1 MLGKLF
7 SLGTGSAAN
16 ASGPTQTNNNSNNN
30 HSINLNNNAAYKDS
44 PQTLESMQEDIHTR
58 NLLFPDTEAL
68 YQHRNDQV
76 FPLSMVSALPLASI
90 ASAFDYDG
98 DIDLDTRHVRLLI
111 MQDAVASFPAQLLF
125 DSHPAPPKPPSTTPG
140 ERPAT
145 GIGTVQDS
153 YRGPTSPRK
162 SSLNQTSRPLVIQP
176 DSPQPRQGA
185 FDRRASM
192 QGRAQSQAETDL
204 QRARREYNDEIHAFA
219 GSVFGNSELMAYK
232 GTSTKV
238 HIVPTET
245 RPEYA
250 GSYLGDGRGSIGR
263 SSMRS
268 SRLAQS
274 YTSDN
279 VSPMQPPQSFT
290 SSAPNARSPPERRK
304 ILITRLF
311 PVLLPNDDD
320 TQSDTPLSRF
330 SDYNTG
336 FPFPQSADEAN
347 APKKKKPQPKQK
359 RTPMYAVVLVIQLSP
374 TSGPMA
380 PPSTIRS
387 ALRGASSYTDQD
399 SFPSSVGSAR
409 RSGWTMSG
417 SGFPTDSMESS
428 CSTDVDDRM
437 DTVTQHWD
445 IIMRT
450 LTHLQGVVATTLGT
464 LLRQADISSPDPY
477 PNSVS
482 SYVGRAPSMSGRR
495 NEEPHFIKPPKT
507 NAKVIALQPH
517 CLQNDDSIVQEAKS
531 ARVRIVTG
539 LRAQRVITAQGR
551 WGIWRDEARWM
562 ARKAG
567 EKEHGFF
574 FFNLLTGFLATHTDW
589 LNAMS
594 PAWYR
599 RKHYQQQKA
608 KGEDDLSLPARTV
621 IIASDKMLARRLI
634 FLLSAFLPSHQHL
647 SSARTHRPST
657 STSFGAFSQSPPS
670 LIIPI
675 LREESLR
682 RKINRRT
689 GPRRVSHSRTVS
701 QSTRASG
708 VPPQLAHLSMESR
721 HERRVS
727 DAASIRSNLP
737 IPGNDQVSRKSS
749 AATTTTI
756 TPETTIPHFTTAQR
770 FENRRSLRP
779 GSSGSVAADDLKRTL
794 KRGESSGHVS
804 SASTDSRLSSSRWGS
819 VISTLWNGKRRDST
833 GLTTPSYPYG
843 SNPTSPTKST
853 QGGRRDKLADMV
865 REVRTEGYRRTDDRG
880 YNAGGNGNGPT
891 TPRGFD
897 DQAIDDPIERV
908 AFPERV
914 PDPSGDFRSPV
925 KTSINAEDGIIDVD
939 ISFPDYIT
947 SFETAVSSPSS
958 SGYLSTPGVG
968 NGLEGFEQ
976 FSRITID
983 GDSPMNVVGFLQQ
996 YHQDFILQAV
1006 PPQDS
1011 LMEDIRKSMRAE
1023 PTPFVTQPFYST
1035 EQPADR
1041 WVDVSSALIADTT
1054 THTIKR
1060 IRYRRLIRPKP
1071 FIDRSAPLGSAGSS
1085 AYGAAPMTPS
1095 ILPYETQLD
1104 DEFVEEPIASLDE
1117 VLIEAVERVIAQSNE
1132 VSKQSS
1138 SSSSRSTSKRRDRS
1152 NSEASVSVDSHH
1164 TPRIPMA
1171 PQEVPRDQCKTVVL
1185 SALDEIIRDVI
1196 EERDHDAPDATVQQS
1211 DRDRESTLREAVRIW
1226 LDAVD
1231 SSEQL

>member
-7 SLGTGSAAN
+7 NLGTGSAT
-16 ASGPTQTNNNSNNN
+16 SVPGPSQPHSSNIN
-30 HSINLNNNAAYKDS
+30 HDAAYRDV
-44 PQTLESMQEDIHTR
+44 PQSLESMQEDIHTR
-58 NLLFPDTEAL
+58 NLLFPDAEAL

-76 FPLSMVSALPLASI
+76 FPLSMASALPLASI

-111 MQDAVASFPAQLLF
+111 MQDAVASLPAQLLF
-125 DSHPAPPKPPSTTPG
+125 DSHPAPPKPPSAAGPG
-140 ERPAT
+140 ERSAT
-145 GIGTVQDS
+145 GFGSVQDS
-153 YRGPTSPRK
+153 HRAPTSPRK

-204 QRARREYNDEIHAFA
+204 QRARREYNDGIHAFA

-245 RPEYA
+245 RPEYG

-274 YTSDN
+274 YTSDS
-279 VSPMQPPQSFT
+279 VSPMQPPPSFT
-290 SSAPNARSPPERRK
+290 SSAPNTRNPPERRK

-311 PVLLPNDDD
+311 PVLLPSDDD

-330 SDYNTG
+330 SDHNTG
-336 FPFPQSADEAN
+336 FPFPQSADDAN
-347 APKKKKPQPKQK
+347 APKKKKLQPKQK
-359 RTPMYAVVLVIQLSP
+359 RTPMYAVVLVVQLPP

-387 ALRGASSYTDQD
+387 NFRGASSYTDQE
-399 SFPSSVGSAR
+399 SFPSSVNSAR

-417 SGFPTDSMESS
+417 SGFPIDSMESS

-450 LTHLQGVVATTLGT
+450 LTHLQGVVATTLGV
-464 LLRQADISSPDPY
+464 LLKQADIASPDPY
-477 PNSVS
+477 PPSAS
-482 SYVGRAPSMSGRR
+482 SYAGRGPCIGGRR
-495 NEEPHFIKPPKT
+495 HEEPHFVKPPKT

-517 CLQNDDSIVQEAKS
+517 CLQNDDNIVQEANS
-531 ARVRIVTG
+531 ARIRVVTG

-608 KGEDDLSLPARTV
+608 KGEDDLSLPARTI

-647 SSARTHRPST
+647 SSVKTHRPST

-682 RKINRRT
+682 RKINRRP
-689 GPRRVSHSRTVS
+689 GHRRVSHSRTVS
-701 QSTRASG
+701 QSNRISA
-708 VPPQLAHLSMESR
+708 VPPQLAHLSMESH

-804 SASTDSRLSSSRWGS
+804 SASTDSRVSSSRWGS

-833 GLTTPSYPYG
+833 GLTTPSHPYG
-843 SNPTSPTKST
+843 SNPASPTKAT
-853 QGGRRDKLADMV
+853 PGGRRDKLAEMV
-865 REVRTEGYRRTDDRG
+865 REVRTEGYHRTDDRNHG
-880 YNAGGNGNGPT
+880 TVGNGNGPT

-897 DQAIDDPIERV
+897 DQVIDDPIERV

-925 KTSINAEDGIIDVD
+925 KTSINAEDGVIDVD
-939 ISFPDYIT
+939 IPFPDYIT

-958 SGYLSTPGVG
+958 SGYLSTPGIG
-968 NGLEGFEQ
+968 SGLEGFEQ
-976 FSRITID
+976 FSRVTVD
-983 GDSPMNVVGFLQQ
+983 GDSPVNVAGFLQQ

-1006 PPQDS
+1006 SPQDT
-1011 LMEDIRKSMRAE
+1011 LMEDIKRSMRAE

-1060 IRYRRLIRPKP
+1060 IRYRRLIRPRP
-1071 FIDRSAPLGSAGSS
+1071 FTDRSAPLGSAGSS
-1085 AYGAAPMTPS
+1085 AYSAAPMTPS

-1132 VSKQSS
+1132 VSKQGSS
-1138 SSSSRSTSKRRDRS
+1138 NSSRSTSKRRDRS
-1152 NSEASVSVDSHH
+1152 NSEASVSADSHH
-1164 TPRIPMA
+1164 TTRIPVA
-1171 PQEVPRDQCKTVVL
+1171 SQEVPRDQCKTVVL

-1196 EERDHDAPDATVQQS
+1196 EERDHDTPDATLQAL
-1211 DRDRESTLREAVRIW
+1211 DRDRESTLREAIRVW

-1231 SSEQL
+1231 SSEQI

>member
-7 SLGTGSAAN
+7 NLGTGSATSAPDP
-16 ASGPTQTNNNSNNN
+16 SQTNNN
-30 HSINLNNNAAYKDS
+30 AYKDS
-44 PQTLESMQEDIHTR
+44 PQSLESMQEDIHTR
-58 NLLFPDTEAL
+58 NLLFPDAEAL

-98 DIDLDTRHVRLLI
+98 DIDLETRHVRVLI

-125 DSHPAPPKPPSTTPG
+125 DSHPAPPKSPSMTD
-140 ERPAT
+140 RPAT
-145 GIGTVQDS
+145 GMGTVQDS

-192 QGRAQSQAETDL
+192 QGRTQSQAETEL

-238 HIVPTET
+238 HIVPTDS
-245 RPEYA
+245 RPEYG

-263 SSMRS
+263 SSIRS

-290 SSAPNARSPPERRK
+290 SSAPNTRSHPERRK

-311 PVLLPNDDD
+311 PVLLPSDDAD

-330 SDYNTG
+330 SDHNTG
-336 FPFPQSADEAN
+336 FPFPQSADDHSI
-347 APKKKKPQPKQK
+347 PKKKKPQPKQK
-359 RTPMYAVVLVIQLSP
+359 RTPMYAVVLVVQLPP
-374 TSGPMA
+374 TA
-380 PPSTIRS
+380 TQIVPPSTVRS
-387 ALRGASSYTDQD
+387 TFRGASSYTEQE
-399 SFPSSVGSAR
+399 SFPSSVSSAR
-409 RSGWTMSG
+409 RSGWTLSG
-417 SGFPTDSMESS
+417 SGFPIDSLDSS

-450 LTHLQGVVATTLGT
+450 LTHLQGVIATSLGT
-464 LLRQADISSPDPY
+464 LLKQADITSPDPY
-477 PNSVS
+477 PPSVS
-482 SYVGRAPSMSGRR
+482 SYLGRAPSMSGRR
-495 NEEPHFIKPPKT
+495 NEEPHFVKPPKT

-517 CLQNDDSIVQEAKS
+517 CLQNDDNIVQEANS
-531 ARVRIVTG
+531 ARIRVVTG

-621 IIASDKMLARRLI
+621 IIASDKMLARRMI
-634 FLLSAFLPSHQHL
+634 FLLSAFLPSHQHI
-647 SSARTHRPST
+647 SSVRPHRSST
-657 STSFGAFSQSPPS
+657 SASFGAFSQSPPS

-708 VPPQLAHLSMESR
+708 VPPQLAHLSMESH

-770 FENRRSLRP
+770 FETRRSLRP

-794 KRGESSGHVS
+794 KRGESSGHIS
-804 SASTDSRLSSSRWGS
+804 SASTDSRISSSRWGS

-833 GLTTPSYPYG
+833 GLTTPSHPYG
-843 SNPTSPTKST
+843 SNPTSPTKSAP
-853 QGGRRDKLADMV
+853 GVRRDKLAEMV
-865 REVRTEGYRRTDDRG
+865 KEVRADGYHRMDDRSR
-880 YNAGGNGNGPT
+880 NTEADANGPA

-897 DQAIDDPIERV
+897 DQIVDDTTERIP
-908 AFPERV
+908 FPERI
-914 PDPSGDFRSPV
+914 PDPSGDFQSPV
-925 KTSINAEDGIIDVD
+925 KTSINAEDGVIDVD
-939 ISFPDYIT
+939 IPFPDYIT

-958 SGYLSTPGVG
+958 SGYLSTPGIG

-976 FSRITID
+976 FSRIQID
-983 GDSPMNVVGFLQQ
+983 GDSPMNVAGFLQQ

-1006 PPQDS
+1006 PPQDT

-1023 PTPFVTQPFYST
+1023 PTPFITQPFYST

-1041 WVDVSSALIADTT
+1041 WVDVSTALIADTT
-1054 THTIKR
+1054 THTIRR
-1060 IRYRRLIRPKP
+1060 IHYRRLIRPKP
-1071 FIDRSAPLGSAGSS
+1071 FLDRSAPLGSAGSS
-1085 AYGAAPMTPS
+1085 AYGNAPMTPS
-1095 ILPYETQLD
+1095 ILPYETQLE
-1104 DEFVEEPIASLDE
+1104 DEFIEEPIASLDE

-1132 VSKQSS
+1132 VSKQNSS
-1138 SSSSRSTSKRRDRS
+1138 NSSRSTSKRRDRS

-1164 TPRIPMA
+1164 TTRIPVA
-1171 PQEVPRDQCKTVVL
+1171 SQEVPRDQCKTVVL

-1196 EERDHDAPDATVQQS
+1196 EERDHDTPDANVQG
-1211 DRDRESTLREAVRIW
+1211 DRDRESTLREAVRVW
-1226 LDAVD
+1226 LDTVD
-1231 SSEQL
+1231 SSEQV

>member
-7 SLGTGSAAN
+7 NLGTGSAT
-16 ASGPTQTNNNSNNN
+16 SVPGPSQPHSSN
-30 HSINLNNNAAYKDS
+30 INNNAASRDA
-44 PQTLESMQEDIHTR
+44 PQSLESMQEDIHTR
-58 NLLFPDTEAL
+58 NLLFPDAEAL

-76 FPLSMVSALPLASI
+76 FPLSMASALPLASI

-111 MQDAVASFPAQLLF
+111 MQDAVASLPAQLLF
-125 DSHPAPPKPPSTTPG
+125 DSHPAPPKPPSAAASG
-140 ERPAT
+140 ERSAT
-145 GIGTVQDS
+145 GFGTLQDPH
-153 YRGPTSPRK
+153 RVPTSPRK

-238 HIVPTET
+238 HIVPTEN
-245 RPEYA
+245 RPEYG

-274 YTSDN
+274 YTSDS
-279 VSPMQPPQSFT
+279 VSPMQPPPSFT
-290 SSAPNARSPPERRK
+290 SSAPNTRSPPERRK

-311 PVLLPNDDD
+311 PVLLPSDDD
-320 TQSDTPLSRF
+320 IQSDTPLSRF
-330 SDYNTG
+330 SDHNTG
-336 FPFPQSADEAN
+336 FPFPQSADDAN
-347 APKKKKPQPKQK
+347 APKKKKLQPKQK
-359 RTPMYAVVLVIQLSP
+359 RTPMYAVVLVVQLPP

-380 PPSTIRS
+380 PPSTVRS
-387 ALRGASSYTDQD
+387 NFRGASSYTDQE
-399 SFPSSVGSAR
+399 SFPSSVNSAR

-417 SGFPTDSMESS
+417 FGFPIDSMESS

-450 LTHLQGVVATTLGT
+450 LTHLQGVVATTLGV
-464 LLRQADISSPDPY
+464 LLKQADITSPDPY
-477 PNSVS
+477 PPSAS
-482 SYVGRAPSMSGRR
+482 AYAGRGPSIGGGRR
-495 NEEPHFIKPPKT
+495 HEEPHFVKPPKT

-517 CLQNDDSIVQEAKS
+517 CLQNDDNIIQEANS
-531 ARVRIVTG
+531 ARIRVVTG
-539 LRAQRVITAQGR
+539 LRAQRVMTAQGR

-608 KGEDDLSLPARTV
+608 KGEDDLSLPARTI

-647 SSARTHRPST
+647 SSVRTHRPS

-682 RKINRRT
+682 RKINRRP
-689 GPRRVSHSRTVS
+689 GHRRVSHSRTVS
-701 QSTRASG
+701 QGNRISA
-708 VPPQLAHLSMESR
+708 VPPQLAHLSMESH

-737 IPGNDQVSRKSS
+737 IPGNDQASRKSS

-804 SASTDSRLSSSRWGS
+804 SASTDSRVSSSRWGS

-833 GLTTPSYPYG
+833 GLTTPSHPYG
-843 SNPTSPTKST
+843 SNPTSPTKAT
-853 QGGRRDKLADMV
+853 PGGHRDKLAEMV
-865 REVRTEGYRRTDDRG
+865 REVRTTEGHHRTDDRSHG
-880 YNAGGNGNGPT
+880 LGDNGNGPT

-897 DQAIDDPIERV
+897 DQVIDDPTERV

-925 KTSINAEDGIIDVD
+925 KTSINAEDGVIDVD
-939 ISFPDYIT
+939 IPFPDYIT

-958 SGYLSTPGVG
+958 SGYLSTPGIG
-968 NGLEGFEQ
+968 SGLEGFEQ
-976 FSRITID
+976 FSRVTID
-983 GDSPMNVVGFLQQ
+983 GDSPMNVAGFLQQ

-1006 PPQDS
+1006 SPHDT
-1011 LMEDIRKSMRAE
+1011 LMEDIKNSMRAE

-1041 WVDVSSALIADTT
+1041 WVDVSCALIADTT

-1060 IRYRRLIRPKP
+1060 VRYRRLIRPRP
-1071 FIDRSAPLGSAGSS
+1071 FPDRSAPLGSAGSS
-1085 AYGAAPMTPS
+1085 AYSAAPMTPS

-1138 SSSSRSTSKRRDRS
+1138 SNSSRSTSKRRDRS

-1164 TPRIPMA
+1164 TTRIPVA
-1171 PQEVPRDQCKTVVL
+1171 SQEVPRDQCKTVVL

-1196 EERDHDAPDATVQQS
+1196 EERDHDTPDATLQAL
-1211 DRDRESTLREAVRIW
+1211 DRDRESTLREAVRVW

-1231 SSEQL
+1231 SSEQI

>member
-7 SLGTGSAAN
+7 NLGTGSAAN
-16 ASGPTQTNNNSNNN
+16 APDPSQTNNN
-30 HSINLNNNAAYKDS
+30 AYKES
-44 PQTLESMQEDIHTR
+44 PQSLESMQEDIHTR

-76 FPLSMVSALPLASI
+76 FPLSMATALPLASV
-90 ASAFDYDG
+90 ANAFDYDG

-125 DSHPAPPKPPSTTPG
+125 DSHPAPPKPPSSG

-153 YRGPTSPRK
+153 PRAPTSPRK

-176 DSPQPRQGA
+176 DSPQLRQGA

-192 QGRAQSQAETDL
+192 QGRTQSQAETDL

-238 HIVPTET
+238 HIVPTDN
-245 RPEYA
+245 RPEYG

-274 YTSDN
+274 YTSEN
-279 VSPMQPPQSFT
+279 VSPVQPPQSFT
-290 SSAPNARSPPERRK
+290 SSAPNPRTHSERRK

-311 PVLLPNDDD
+311 PVLLPTDDVD

-330 SDYNTG
+330 SDQNTG

-347 APKKKKPQPKQK
+347 PPKKKKPQPKQK
-359 RTPMYAVVLVIQLSP
+359 RTPMYAVVLVIQL
-374 TSGPMA
+374 
-380 PPSTIRS
+380 PPSSNQPAPVSTVRS
-387 ALRGASSYTDQD
+387 NFRGASSYTEHE
-399 SFPSSVGSAR
+399 SFPSSMSSAR
-409 RSGWTMSG
+409 RSGWTLSG
-417 SGFPTDSMESS
+417 SNFPLESLDSS

-437 DTVTQHWD
+437 DAITQHWD

-464 LLRQADISSPDPY
+464 LLKQADIASPDPY
-477 PNSVS
+477 PPSFS
-482 SYVGRAPSMSGRR
+482 SYMGRAPSMSGRR

-507 NAKVIALQPH
+507 NAKVIALQPN
-517 CLQNDDSIVQEAKS
+517 CLQHEETIVQEANL
-531 ARVRIVTG
+531 ARVRVVTG

-599 RKHYQQQKA
+599 RKHHQQQKA
-608 KGEDDLSLPARTV
+608 RGEEDLSLPARTV
-621 IIASDKMLARRLI
+621 IIAHDKMLARRLI
-634 FLLSAFLPSHQHL
+634 FLLSAFLPSHQHI
-647 SSARTHRPST
+647 SSVRPHRPST

-670 LIIPI
+670 FIIPI

-689 GPRRVSHSRTVS
+689 GPRRASHSRTVS

-708 VPPQLAHLSMESR
+708 VPPQLAHLSMESH

-770 FENRRSLRP
+770 FESRRSLRP
-779 GSSGSVAADDLKRTL
+779 GSSSSVAADDLKRTL

-804 SASTDSRLSSSRWGS
+804 SASTDSRMSTSRWGS

-833 GLTTPSYPYG
+833 GLTTPSHPYG
-843 SNPTSPTKST
+843 SHPTSPTKSVP
-853 QGGRRDKLADMV
+853 GRRDKLAEMV
-865 REVRTEGYRRTDDRG
+865 REVRTEGYRRTEDRSQ
-880 YNAGGNGNGPT
+880 NTEGNGNGPN

-897 DQAIDDPIERV
+897 EQAIEDVPERIT
-908 AFPERV
+908 FPERI
-914 PDPSGDFRSPV
+914 PDPSGDFQSPV
-925 KTSINAEDGIIDVD
+925 KTSINAEDGVIDVD
-939 ISFPDYIT
+939 IPFPDYIT

-958 SGYLSTPGVG
+958 SGYLSTPGIG
-968 NGLEGFEQ
+968 SGLEGFEQ

-983 GDSPMNVVGFLQQ
+983 GDSPMNVAGFLQR
-996 YHQDFILQAV
+996 YHEDFILQAV

-1011 LMEDIRKSMRAE
+1011 LLEDIKKSMRSE
-1023 PTPFVTQPFYST
+1023 PTPFITQPFYSM

-1054 THTIKR
+1054 THTIMR

-1071 FIDRSAPLGSAGSS
+1071 LADRSIPIGSAGSS
-1085 AYGAAPMTPS
+1085 VYGAAPMTPS

-1104 DEFVEEPIASLDE
+1104 DEFIEEPIASLDE
-1117 VLIEAVERVIAQSNE
+1117 VLIEAVERVIAQSSE

-1138 SSSSRSTSKRRDRS
+1138 STSSRSTSKRRDRS
-1152 NSEASVSVDSHH
+1152 NSEASTSVDSHH
-1164 TPRIPMA
+1164 TTRIPV
-1171 PQEVPRDQCKTVVL
+1171 PSQEVPRDQCKTVVL

-1196 EERDHDAPDATVQQS
+1196 EERDHENADANS
-1211 DRDRESTLREAVRIW
+1211 HGDRDRESALREAVRVW

-1231 SSEQL
+1231 SSE

>member
-7 SLGTGSAAN
+7 NLGTGSPAN
-16 ASGPTQTNNNSNNN
+16 APDPSQTNNNT
-30 HSINLNNNAAYKDS
+30 YKES
-44 PQTLESMQEDIHTR
+44 PQSLESMQEDIHTR

-76 FPLSMVSALPLASI
+76 FPLSMASALPLASI

-125 DSHPAPPKPPSTTPG
+125 DSHPGPPKPPATR
-140 ERPAT
+140 ERPVS
-145 GIGTVQDS
+145 GIGTVHDS
-153 YRGPTSPRK
+153 QRNPTSPRK

-192 QGRAQSQAETDL
+192 QGRTQSQAETDL
-204 QRARREYNDEIHAFA
+204 QRARREYTDEIHAFA

-238 HIVPTET
+238 HIVPTDS
-245 RPEYA
+245 RPEYG

-274 YTSDN
+274 YTSDS
-279 VSPMQPPQSFT
+279 VSPMQPTQSFT
-290 SSAPNARSPPERRK
+290 SSAPNSRPLPERRK

-311 PVLLPNDDD
+311 PVLLPNDDAD
-320 TQSDTPLSRF
+320 AQSDTPLSRF
-330 SDYNTG
+330 SDQNTG
-336 FPFPQSADEAN
+336 FPFPQSADDN
-347 APKKKKPQPKQK
+347 NPPKKKKPQPKQK
-359 RTPMYAVVLVIQLSP
+359 RTPMYAVVLVIQLPP
-374 TSGPMA
+374 TSAQPI
-380 PPSTIRS
+380 PPSTVRS
-387 ALRGASSYTDQD
+387 TFRASSYTDQES
-399 SFPSSVGSAR
+399 SFPSSMSSAL

-417 SGFPTDSMESS
+417 SGFPLDSLDSS

-437 DTVTQHWD
+437 DTITQHWD

-464 LLRQADISSPDPY
+464 LLKQADIASPDPY
-477 PNSVS
+477 PPSFS
-482 SYVGRAPSMSGRR
+482 SYVGRAPSMGGRR
-495 NEEPHFIKPPKT
+495 DEPHFIKPPKT
-507 NAKVIALQPH
+507 NAKVIALQPN
-517 CLQNDDSIVQEAKS
+517 CLQHEDAIVQEAS
-531 ARVRIVTG
+531 MARVRVVTG

-599 RKHYQQQKA
+599 RKHHQQQKA
-608 KGEDDLSLPARTV
+608 KGEEDLSLPARTV
-621 IIASDKMLARRLI
+621 IIAQDKMLARRLI
-634 FLLSAFLPSHQHL
+634 FLLSAFLPSHQHI
-647 SSARTHRPST
+647 SSSRTHRPST

-689 GPRRVSHSRTVS
+689 GPRRTSHSRTVS

-727 DAASIRSNLP
+727 DATSIRSNLP

-779 GSSGSVAADDLKRTL
+779 GSSSSVAADDLKRTL

-804 SASTDSRLSSSRWGS
+804 SASTDSRMSGSKWGS

-833 GLTTPSYPYG
+833 GLTTPSHPYSSG
-843 SNPTSPTKST
+843 PTSPTKSIH
-853 QGGRRDKLADMV
+853 GRRDKLAEMV
-865 REVRTEGYRRTDDRG
+865 REVRTEGYRRTEERAQ
-880 YNAGGNGNGPT
+880 NTEGNGNGPN

-897 DQAIDDPIERV
+897 DQAIDDAPEKIT
-908 AFPERV
+908 FPERI
-914 PDPSGDFRSPV
+914 PDPNGDFQSPV
-925 KTSINAEDGIIDVD
+925 KTSINAEDGVIDVD
-939 ISFPDYIT
+939 IPFPDYIT

-958 SGYLSTPGVG
+958 SGYLSTPGIG
-968 NGLEGFEQ
+968 SGLEGFEQ

-983 GDSPMNVVGFLQQ
+983 GDSPMNVAGFLQR
-996 YHQDFILQAV
+996 YHEDMILQAV
-1006 PPQDS
+1006 PPQDN
-1011 LMEDIRKSMRAE
+1011 LMDDIRKSMRAE
-1023 PTPFVTQPFYST
+1023 PTPFIIQPFYSM

-1054 THTIKR
+1054 RHTIMR

-1071 FIDRSAPLGSAGSS
+1071 FLDRAAPLGSAGSS
-1085 AYGAAPMTPS
+1085 SYSAAPMTPS
-1095 ILPYETQLD
+1095 VLPYETQLD
-1104 DEFVEEPIASLDE
+1104 DEFIEEPIASLDE
-1117 VLIEAVERVIAQSNE
+1117 VLIEAVERVIAQSSE

-1138 SSSSRSTSKRRDRS
+1138 SNSSRSTSKRRDRS
-1152 NSEASVSVDSHH
+1152 NSEASASVDSHH
-1164 TPRIPMA
+1164 TTRIPVPA
-1171 PQEVPRDQCKTVVL
+1171 QEVPRDQCKTVVL

-1196 EERDHDAPDATVQQS
+1196 EERDHENGDTNSHA
-1211 DRDRESTLREAVRIW
+1211 DRDRESALREAVRVW

-1231 SSEQL
+1231 SSE

>member
-7 SLGTGSAAN
+7 NLGTGSAT
-16 ASGPTQTNNNSNNN
+16 SVPGPSQPHSSN
-30 HSINLNNNAAYKDS
+30 INNNAALRDA
-44 PQTLESMQEDIHTR
+44 PQSLESMQEDIHTR
-58 NLLFPDTEAL
+58 NLLFPDAEAL
-68 YQHRNDQV
+68 YQHRNGQV
-76 FPLSMVSALPLASI
+76 FPLSMASALPLASI

-111 MQDAVASFPAQLLF
+111 MQDAVASLPAQLLF
-125 DSHPAPPKPPSTTPG
+125 DSHPAPPKPPSTATPG
-140 ERPAT
+140 ERTAT
-145 GIGTVQDS
+145 GFGTVQDS
-153 YRGPTSPRK
+153 HRVPTSPRK

-238 HIVPTET
+238 HIVPTEN
-245 RPEYA
+245 RPEYG

-274 YTSDN
+274 YTSDS
-279 VSPMQPPQSFT
+279 VSPMQPPPSFT
-290 SSAPNARSPPERRK
+290 SSAPNTRSPPERRK

-311 PVLLPNDDD
+311 PVLLPSDDD

-330 SDYNTG
+330 SDHNTG
-336 FPFPQSADEAN
+336 FPFPQSADDAN
-347 APKKKKPQPKQK
+347 APKKKKLQPKQK
-359 RTPMYAVVLVIQLSP
+359 RTPMYAVVLVVQLPP

-387 ALRGASSYTDQD
+387 NFRGASSYTDQE
-399 SFPSSVGSAR
+399 SFPSSVNSAR

-417 SGFPTDSMESS
+417 SGFPIDSMESS

-450 LTHLQGVVATTLGT
+450 LTHLQGVVATTLGV
-464 LLRQADISSPDPY
+464 LLKQADITSPDPY
-477 PNSVS
+477 PPSAS
-482 SYVGRAPSMSGRR
+482 SYAGRGPSIGGRR
-495 NEEPHFIKPPKT
+495 HEEPHFVKPPKT

-517 CLQNDDSIVQEAKS
+517 CLQNDDNIVQEANS
-531 ARVRIVTG
+531 ARIRVVTG

-608 KGEDDLSLPARTV
+608 KGEDDLSLPARTI

-647 SSARTHRPST
+647 SSVKTHRPST

-682 RKINRRT
+682 L
-689 GPRRVSHSRTVS
+689 S
-701 QSTRASG
+701 QSNRISA
-708 VPPQLAHLSMESR
+708 VPPQLAHLSMESH

-794 KRGESSGHVS
+794 KRGESSGHMS
-804 SASTDSRLSSSRWGS
+804 SASTDSRVSSSRWGS

-833 GLTTPSYPYG
+833 GLTTPSHPYG
-843 SNPTSPTKST
+843 SNPTSPTKAT
-853 QGGRRDKLADMV
+853 PGGVGTSWRRWSEK
-865 REVRTEGYRRTDDRG
+865 TEGYHRTDDRNHG
-880 YNAGGNGNGPT
+880 TVGNGNGPT

-897 DQAIDDPIERV
+897 DQVIDDPIERV

-925 KTSINAEDGIIDVD
+925 KTSINAEDGVIDVD
-939 ISFPDYIT
+939 IPFPDYIT

-958 SGYLSTPGVG
+958 SGYLSTPGIG
-968 NGLEGFEQ
+968 SGLEGFEQ
-976 FSRITID
+976 FSRVTID
-983 GDSPMNVVGFLQQ
+983 GDSPMNVAGFLQQ

-1006 PPQDS
+1006 SPQDT
-1011 LMEDIRKSMRAE
+1011 LMEDIKKSMRAE
-1023 PTPFVTQPFYST
+1023 PTPFITQPFYST

-1060 IRYRRLIRPKP
+1060 IRYRRLIRPRP
-1071 FIDRSAPLGSAGSS
+1071 FTDRSAPLGSAGSS
-1085 AYGAAPMTPS
+1085 AYSAAPMTPS

-1138 SSSSRSTSKRRDRS
+1138 SNSSRSTSKRRDRS

-1164 TPRIPMA
+1164 TTRIPVA
-1171 PQEVPRDQCKTVVL
+1171 LQEVPRDQCKTVVL

-1196 EERDHDAPDATVQQS
+1196 EERDHDTPDATLQAL
-1211 DRDRESTLREAVRIW
+1211 DRDRESTLREAVRVW

-1231 SSEQL
+1231 SSEQI

>member
-7 SLGTGSAAN
+7 NLGTGSATS
-16 ASGPTQTNNNSNNN
+16 ASGSSQTNNNTNN
-30 HSINLNNNAAYKDS
+30 SNLNNNAAYKDS
-44 PQTLESMQEDIHTR
+44 PQSLESMQEDIHTR
-58 NLLFPDTEAL
+58 NLLFPDAEAL

-125 DSHPAPPKPPSTTPG
+125 DSHPAPPKPPSTAPG

-145 GIGTVQDS
+145 GIGTVQDP

-192 QGRAQSQAETDL
+192 QGRTQSQAETDL

-238 HIVPTET
+238 HIVPTEN
-245 RPEYA
+245 RPEYG

-290 SSAPNARSPPERRK
+290 SSAPNTRSPPERRK

-311 PVLLPNDDD
+311 PVLLPSDDD

-330 SDYNTG
+330 SDHNTG

-347 APKKKKPQPKQK
+347 APRRRSRSPSKSARQF
-359 RTPMYAVVLVIQLSP
+359 VLVVQLPP
-374 TSGPMA
+374 TSGPMVA
-380 PPSTIRS
+380 HSTIRS
-387 ALRGASSYTDQD
+387 TFRGASSYTDQD
-399 SFPSSVGSAR
+399 SFPSSMSSAR

-417 SGFPTDSMESS
+417 SGFPIDSMESS

-450 LTHLQGVVATTLGT
+450 LTHLQGVVATTLGI
-464 LLRQADISSPDPY
+464 LLKQADITSPDPY
-477 PNSVS
+477 PNSMS
-482 SYVGRAPSMSGRR
+482 SYIGRAPSMSGRR

-517 CLQNDDSIVQEAKS
+517 CLQNDDTIVQEANS

-670 LIIPI
+670 LIIP
-675 LREESLR
+675 SSA
-682 RKINRRT
+682 KNRCGAR
-689 GPRRVSHSRTVS
+689 SIDA
-701 QSTRASG
+701 RALDAQPKYTDLWR
-708 VPPQLAHLSMESR
+708 PPQLAHLSMESH

-727 DAASIRSNLP
+727 DAASMRSNLP

-804 SASTDSRLSSSRWGS
+804 SASTDSRVSSSRWGS

-833 GLTTPSYPYG
+833 GLTTPSHPYG
-843 SNPTSPTKST
+843 SNPTSPTKSA

-880 YNAGGNGNGPT
+880 YNTEGNGNGPQH
-891 TPRGFD
+891 PEV
-897 DQAIDDPIERV
+897 IDDPIERV

-925 KTSINAEDGIIDVD
+925 KTSINAEDGVIDVD
-939 ISFPDYIT
+939 IPFPDYIT

-958 SGYLSTPGVG
+958 SGYLSTPGIG
-968 NGLEGFEQ
+968 SGLEGFEQ
-976 FSRITID
+976 FSRVTID
-983 GDSPMNVVGFLQQ
+983 GDSPMNVAGFLQR

-1006 PPQDS
+1006 PPHDT

-1071 FIDRSAPLGSAGSS
+1071 FTDRSAPLGSAGSS
-1085 AYGAAPMTPS
+1085 AYGTAPMTPS

-1138 SSSSRSTSKRRDRS
+1138 SNSSRSTSKRRDRS

-1164 TPRIPMA
+1164 TTRIPMA
-1171 PQEVPRDQCKTVVL
+1171 SQEVPRDQCKTVVL

-1196 EERDHDAPDATVQQS
+1196 EERDHDTPDATVHAA
-1211 DRDRESTLREAVRIW
+1211 DRDRESTLREAVRVW
-1226 LDAVD
+1226 LDAVE
-1231 SSEQL
+1231 SSEQI

>member
-7 SLGTGSAAN
+7 NLGTGSPAN
-16 ASGPTQTNNNSNNN
+16 APAPSQTNNN
-30 HSINLNNNAAYKDS
+30 AYKDS
-44 PQTLESMQEDIHTR
+44 PQSLESMQEDIHTR

-68 YQHRNDQV
+68 YQHRNEQV

-98 DIDLDTRHVRLLI
+98 DIDLDTRHVRVLI
-111 MQDAVASFPAQLLF
+111 MQDAVASLPAQLLY
-125 DSHPAPPKPPSTTPG
+125 DSHPAPPKPPSTG
-140 ERPAT
+140 ERPVS
-145 GIGTVQDS
+145 GIGTVQD
-153 YRGPTSPRK
+153 YQRNPTSPRK

-185 FDRRASM
+185 FDRRSSM
-192 QGRAQSQAETDL
+192 QGRTQSQAETDL
-204 QRARREYNDEIHAFA
+204 QRARREYNDEIHAFTA
-219 GSVFGNSELMAYK
+219 SVFGNSELMSYK

-238 HIVPTET
+238 HIVPTDS
-245 RPEYA
+245 RPEYG

-279 VSPMQPPQSFT
+279 VSPMHPPQSFT
-290 SSAPNARSPPERRK
+290 SAPNSRTPPERRK

-311 PVLLPNDDD
+311 PVLMPSDDAD
-320 TQSDTPLSRF
+320 AQSDTPLSRF
-330 SDYNTG
+330 SDQNTG
-336 FPFPQSADEAN
+336 FPFPQSADDTN
-347 APKKKKPQPKQK
+347 PPKKKKPHPKQK
-359 RTPMYAVVLVIQLSP
+359 RTPMYAVVLVIQLPP
-374 TSGPMA
+374 TSAQPI
-380 PPSTIRS
+380 PPSTMRS
-387 ALRGASSYTDQD
+387 TFRASSYTEQD
-399 SFPSSVGSAR
+399 SFPSSMSSAR
-409 RSGWTMSG
+409 RSGWTLSG
-417 SGFPTDSMESS
+417 SGFPIDSLESS

-437 DTVTQHWD
+437 DTITQHWD

-450 LTHLQGVVATTLGT
+450 LTHLQGFIASTLGT
-464 LLRQADISSPDPY
+464 LLKQADLSSPDPY
-477 PNSVS
+477 PSSFS
-482 SYVGRAPSMSGRR
+482 SYVGRAPSLSGRR
-495 NEEPHFIKPPKT
+495 DDPHFVKPLKS
-507 NAKVIALQPH
+507 NAKNIALQPN
-517 CLQNDDSIVQEAKS
+517 CLQQDDSIAQEANM
-531 ARVRIVTG
+531 ARLRVVTG

-562 ARKAG
+562 ARKVG

-599 RKHYQQQKA
+599 RKHHQQQKA
-608 KGEDDLSLPARTV
+608 KGEEDLSLPARTI
-621 IIASDKMLARRLI
+621 IIANDKMLARRLI
-634 FLLSAFLPSHQHL
+634 FLLSAFLPSHQHI
-647 SSARTHRPST
+647 SSTRPHRPST

-689 GPRRVSHSRTVS
+689 GPRRASHSRTVS

-727 DAASIRSNLP
+727 DAGSIRSNLP
-737 IPGNDQVSRKSS
+737 IPGNEQVSRKSS

-770 FENRRSLRP
+770 FETRRSLRP
-779 GSSGSVAADDLKRTL
+779 GSSGSMAADDLKRTL

-804 SASTDSRLSSSRWGS
+804 TASTDSRMSGSRWGS

-833 GLTTPSYPYG
+833 GLTTPSMPYG
-843 SNPTSPTKST
+843 SNPTSPTKSMP
-853 QGGRRDKLADMV
+853 GRRDKLSEMV
-865 REVRTEGYRRTDDRG
+865 REVRTEGYRRMEDRG
-880 YNAGGNGNGPT
+880 RLNEGNGNGPI
-891 TPRGFD
+891 TPRGLDEQAVD
-897 DQAIDDPIERV
+897 DIPARFT
-908 AFPERV
+908 FPERV
-914 PDPSGDFRSPV
+914 PDPSGDFQSPV
-925 KTSINAEDGIIDVD
+925 KTSINAEDGVIDVD
-939 ISFPDYIT
+939 IPFPDYIT

-968 NGLEGFEQ
+968 SGLEGFEQ

-983 GDSPMNVVGFLQQ
+983 GDSPMNVAGFLQR
-996 YHQDFILQAV
+996 YHEDMILQAV
-1006 PPQDS
+1006 PPQDT
-1011 LMEDIRKSMRAE
+1011 LMDDIKKSMRAE
-1023 PTPFVTQPFYST
+1023 PTPFVTQPFYSM

-1054 THTIKR
+1054 THTITR

-1071 FIDRSAPLGSAGSS
+1071 FLDRVAPLGSAGSS
-1085 AYGAAPMTPS
+1085 SYSAAPMTPS

-1104 DEFVEEPIASLDE
+1104 DEFIEEPIASLDE
-1117 VLIEAVERVIAQSNE
+1117 VLIEAVERVIAQSSE

-1138 SSSSRSTSKRRDRS
+1138 SNSSRSTSKRRDRS
-1152 NSEASVSVDSHH
+1152 NSEASASVDSHH
-1164 TPRIPMA
+1164 TTRIPV
-1171 PQEVPRDQCKTVVL
+1171 PSQEVPRDQCKTVVL

-1196 EERDHDAPDATVQQS
+1196 EERDHENADSNSHT
-1211 DRDRESTLREAVRIW
+1211 DRDRESALREAVRIW

-1231 SSEQL
+1231 STDQA

>member
-7 SLGTGSAAN
+7 NLGTGGATSAPAP
-16 ASGPTQTNNNSNNN
+16 SQNNNNT
-30 HSINLNNNAAYKDS
+30 YKDS
-44 PQTLESMQEDIHTR
+44 PQSLESMQEDIHTR
-58 NLLFPDTEAL
+58 NLIFPDTEAL

-76 FPLSMVSALPLASI
+76 FPLSMASALPLASI

-111 MQDAVASFPAQLLF
+111 MQDAVASVPAQLLF
-125 DSHPAPPKPPSTTPG
+125 DSHPGPPRPPTSTV
-140 ERPAT
+140 ERPPT
-145 GIGTVQDS
+145 GIGTVQDP

-192 QGRAQSQAETDL
+192 QGRTQSQAETEL

-238 HIVPTET
+238 HIVPTDS
-245 RPEYA
+245 RPEYG
-250 GSYLGDGRGSIGR
+250 GSYVGDGRGSIGR

-279 VSPMQPPQSFT
+279 VSPIQPTQSFT
-290 SSAPNARSPPERRK
+290 SSAPNTRTLPERRK

-311 PVLLPNDDD
+311 PVLLPTDDAD

-330 SDYNTG
+330 SDHNTG
-336 FPFPQSADEAN
+336 FPFPQSADDMG

-359 RTPMYAVVLVIQLSP
+359 RTPMYAVVLVIQLPPSSSQ
-374 TSGPMA
+374 TA
-380 PPSTIRS
+380 PPTVRSTF
-387 ALRGASSYTDQD
+387 RGASSYTDQD
-399 SFPSSVGSAR
+399 SFPSSMSSAR
-409 RSGWTMSG
+409 RSGWTLSG
-417 SGFPTDSMESS
+417 SGFPIDSLDSS
-428 CSTDVDDRM
+428 CSTDMDDRM

-450 LTHLQGVVATTLGT
+450 LTHLQGVVATTLGA
-464 LLRQADISSPDPY
+464 LLKQADITSPDPY
-477 PNSVS
+477 PASMS
-482 SYVGRAPSMSGRR
+482 SYLGRAPSISGRR
-495 NEEPHFIKPPKT
+495 SEEPHFVKPPKT

-517 CLQNDDSIVQEAKS
+517 CLQNDDGIVQEAS
-531 ARVRIVTG
+531 MARIRVVTG

-567 EKEHGFF
+567 GKEHGFF

-599 RKHYQQQKA
+599 KRHYRQQKA
-608 KGEDDLSLPARTV
+608 RGEEDLSLPARTV
-621 IIASDKMLARRLI
+621 IISQDKMVARRLI
-634 FLLSAFLPSHQHL
+634 FLLSAFLPSHQHI
-647 SSARTHRPST
+647 SSARPHRPST

-689 GPRRVSHSRTVS
+689 GPRRGSHSRTVS

-708 VPPQLAHLSMESR
+708 VPPQLAHLSMEGH

-727 DAASIRSNLP
+727 DATSMRSNLP

-749 AATTTTI
+749 AATTTKI

-770 FENRRSLRP
+770 FETRRSLRP
-779 GSSGSVAADDLKRTL
+779 GSSSSVAADDLKRTL

-804 SASTDSRLSSSRWGS
+804 SASADSRMSSSRWGS

-833 GLTTPSYPYG
+833 GLTTPSNPY
-843 SNPTSPTKST
+843 SNPTSPTKSST
-853 QGGRRDKLADMV
+853 GGRRDKLADMV
-865 REVRTEGYRRTDDRG
+865 REVRTEGYRRTEDRG
-880 YNAGGNGNGPT
+880 PNTEGTGNGPM

-897 DQAIDDPIERV
+897 EQAIDDAPERV
-908 AFPERV
+908 AFPERI
-914 PDPSGDFRSPV
+914 PDPNGDFQSPV
-925 KTSINAEDGIIDVD
+925 KTSINVEDGVIDVD
-939 ISFPDYIT
+939 IPFPDYIT

-958 SGYLSTPGVG
+958 SGYLSTPGIG
-968 NGLEGFEQ
+968 SGLEGFEQ
-976 FSRITID
+976 FSRITVD
-983 GDSPMNVVGFLQQ
+983 GDSPMNVAGFLQR

-1006 PPQDS
+1006 PPQDD
-1011 LMEDIRKSMRAE
+1011 LLEDIKKSMRAE
-1023 PTPFVTQPFYST
+1023 PTPFITQPFYSL

-1054 THTIKR
+1054 THTIRR

-1071 FIDRSAPLGSAGSS
+1071 FMDRSAPLGSAGSS
-1085 AYGAAPMTPS
+1085 AYGPAPMTPS

-1132 VSKQSS
+1132 VSKQGSS
-1138 SSSSRSTSKRRDRS
+1138 NSSRSTSKRRDRS

-1164 TPRIPMA
+1164 TTRIPIA
-1171 PQEVPRDQCKTVVL
+1171 SQEVPRDQCKTVVL

-1196 EERDHDAPDATVQQS
+1196 EERDHDNPDTNGQGER
-1211 DRDRESTLREAVRIW
+1211 DRDRESTLREAVRVW

-1231 SSEQL
+1231 SSE

>member
-7 SLGTGSAAN
+7 NLGTGSAT
-16 ASGPTQTNNNSNNN
+16 SVPGPSQPHSSN
-30 HSINLNNNAAYKDS
+30 INNNAALRDA
-44 PQTLESMQEDIHTR
+44 PQSLESMQEDIHTR
-58 NLLFPDTEAL
+58 NLLFPDAEAL

-76 FPLSMVSALPLASI
+76 FPLSMASALPLASI

-111 MQDAVASFPAQLLF
+111 MQDAVASLPAQLLF
-125 DSHPAPPKPPSTTPG
+125 DSHPAPPKPPSTAAPG
-140 ERPAT
+140 ERSAT
-145 GIGTVQDS
+145 GFGTVQDS
-153 YRGPTSPRK
+153 HRVPTSPRK

-238 HIVPTET
+238 HIVPTEN
-245 RPEYA
+245 RPEYG

-274 YTSDN
+274 YTSDS
-279 VSPMQPPQSFT
+279 VSPMQPPPSFT
-290 SSAPNARSPPERRK
+290 SSAPNTRSPPERRK

-311 PVLLPNDDD
+311 PVLLPSDDD

-330 SDYNTG
+330 SDHNTG

-347 APKKKKPQPKQK
+347 APKKKKLQPKQK
-359 RTPMYAVVLVIQLSP
+359 RTPMYAVVLVVQLPP

-387 ALRGASSYTDQD
+387 NFRGASSYTDQE
-399 SFPSSVGSAR
+399 SFPSSVNSAR

-417 SGFPTDSMESS
+417 SGFPIDSMESS

-450 LTHLQGVVATTLGT
+450 LTHLQGVVATTLGV
-464 LLRQADISSPDPY
+464 LLKQADITSPDPY
-477 PNSVS
+477 PPSAS
-482 SYVGRAPSMSGRR
+482 SYAGRGPSIGGRR
-495 NEEPHFIKPPKT
+495 QEEPHFVKPPKT

-517 CLQNDDSIVQEAKS
+517 CLQNDDNIVQEANS
-531 ARVRIVTG
+531 ARIRVVTG

-608 KGEDDLSLPARTV
+608 KGEDDLSLPARTI

-647 SSARTHRPST
+647 SSVKTHRPST

-682 RKINRRT
+682 RKINRRP
-689 GPRRVSHSRTVS
+689 GHRRVSHSRTVS
-701 QSTRASG
+701 QSNRISA
-708 VPPQLAHLSMESR
+708 VPPQLAHLSMESH

-794 KRGESSGHVS
+794 KRGESSGHMS
-804 SASTDSRLSSSRWGS
+804 SASTDSRVSSSRWGS

-833 GLTTPSYPYG
+833 GLTTPSHPYG
-843 SNPTSPTKST
+843 SNPTSPTKAT
-853 QGGRRDKLADMV
+853 PGGRRDKLAEMV
-865 REVRTEGYRRTDDRG
+865 KEVRTEGYHRTDDRNHG
-880 YNAGGNGNGPT
+880 TVGNGNGPT

-897 DQAIDDPIERV
+897 DQVIDDPIERV

-925 KTSINAEDGIIDVD
+925 KTSINAEDGVIDVD
-939 ISFPDYIT
+939 IPFPDYIT

-958 SGYLSTPGVG
+958 SGYLSTPGISS
-968 NGLEGFEQ
+968 GLEGFEQ
-976 FSRITID
+976 FSRVTID
-983 GDSPMNVVGFLQQ
+983 GDSPMNVAGFLQQ

-1006 PPQDS
+1006 SPQDT
-1011 LMEDIRKSMRAE
+1011 LMEDIKKSMRAE

-1060 IRYRRLIRPKP
+1060 IRYRRLIRPRP
-1071 FIDRSAPLGSAGSS
+1071 FTDRSAPLGSAGSS
-1085 AYGAAPMTPS
+1085 AYSAAPMTPS

-1104 DEFVEEPIASLDE
+1104 DEFIEEPIASLDE

-1138 SSSSRSTSKRRDRS
+1138 SNSSRSTSKRRDRS

-1164 TPRIPMA
+1164 TTRIPVA
-1171 PQEVPRDQCKTVVL
+1171 LQEVPRDQCKTVVL

-1196 EERDHDAPDATVQQS
+1196 EERDHDTPDATLQAL
-1211 DRDRESTLREAVRIW
+1211 DRDRESTLREAVRVW

-1231 SSEQL
+1231 SSEQI

>member
-7 SLGTGSAAN
+7 NLGTPSAPG
-16 ASGPTQTNNNSNNN
+16 ASASTQSNN
-30 HSINLNNNAAYKDS
+30 HYNNITHNEAPMS
-44 PQTLESMQEDIHTR
+44 LESRQEDIHTR
-58 NLLFPDTEAL
+58 NLLYPDTEAL
-68 YQHRNDQV
+68 YQHPNEAL
-76 FPLSMVSALPLASI
+76 FSMGSGLPMASLAG
-90 ASAFDYDG
+90 AFDYDG
-98 DIDLDTRHVRLLI
+98 DVDLDARHVRMLI

-125 DSHPAPPKPPSTTPG
+125 DSHPAPPKPPAMTAG
-140 ERPAT
+140 DRPPT
-145 GIGTVQDS
+145 GMGTVQDS

-162 SSLNQTSRPLVIQP
+162 SSLNQSSRPLVIQP

-192 QGRAQSQAETDL
+192 QGRTQSQAETDL

-238 HIVPTET
+238 HIVPTEN
-245 RPEYA
+245 RPEYG
-250 GSYLGDGRGSIGR
+250 GSYLGDGRGSMGR

-279 VSPMQPPQSFT
+279 VSPLQPQQSFT
-290 SSAPNARSPPERRK
+290 SSAPNTRGLPERRK

-311 PVLLPNDDD
+311 PVLLPSDDEA
-320 TQSDTPLSRF
+320 QSDTPLSRF
-330 SDYNTG
+330 SDHNTG
-336 FPFPQSADEAN
+336 FPFPQSAEDAA
-347 APKKKKPQPKQK
+347 APKKKKLQPKQK
-359 RTPMYAVVLVIQLSP
+359 RTPMYAVVLVVQLPPS
-374 TSGPMA
+374 SAQMV

-387 ALRGASSYTDQD
+387 TYRGASSYTEQD
-399 SFPSSVGSAR
+399 SFPSSMSSAR
-409 RSGWTMSG
+409 RSAWTMSG
-417 SGFPTDSMESS
+417 SNFPMDSMDFS

-437 DTVTQHWD
+437 DTVTRHWD

-450 LTHLQGVVATTLGT
+450 LTHLQGVVATTLGV
-464 LLRQADISSPDPY
+464 LLKQADISSPDPY
-477 PNSVS
+477 PPSVS
-482 SYVGRAPSMSGRR
+482 SYASRAPSMGGRR
-495 NEEPHFIKPPKT
+495 NDEPHFVKPPKT

-517 CLQNDDSIVQEAKS
+517 CLQNDNTIVQEADA
-531 ARVRIVTG
+531 ARIRVVTG
-539 LRAQRVITAQGR
+539 LSAQRVITAQGR

-608 KGEDDLSLPARTV
+608 KGEDDLSLPART
-621 IIASDKMLARRLI
+621 IIISSDKMMARRLI

-647 SSARTHRPST
+647 SSTRAHRQST

-708 VPPQLAHLSMESR
+708 VPPQLAHLSMESH

-756 TPETTIPHFTTAQR
+756 APETTIPHFATAQR
-770 FENRRSLRP
+770 FETRRSLRP

-804 SASTDSRLSSSRWGS
+804 SASTDSRMSGSRWGS

-833 GLTTPSYPYG
+833 GLTTPSQPYG
-843 SNPTSPTKST
+843 SNPTSPTKSGP
-853 QGGRRDKLADMV
+853 GGRRDRLAEMV
-865 REVRTEGYRRTDDRG
+865 REVGPEGYRRTDDRFHKTES
-880 YNAGGNGNGPT
+880 NGNGPT

-897 DQAIDDPIERV
+897 DQAVEDAPERV
-908 AFPERV
+908 PFPERV

-925 KTSINAEDGIIDVD
+925 KTSINAEDGVIDVD
-939 ISFPDYIT
+939 IPFPDYIT

-958 SGYLSTPGVG
+958 SGYLSTPGIG

-983 GDSPMNVVGFLQQ
+983 GDSPMNVAGFLQR

-1006 PPQDS
+1006 PPQDT
-1011 LMEDIRKSMRAE
+1011 LMEDIKKSMRAE
-1023 PTPFVTQPFYST
+1023 PTPFITQPFYSA

-1071 FIDRSAPLGSAGSS
+1071 FTDRSAPLGSAGSS
-1085 AYGAAPMTPS
+1085 AYGTAPMTPS

-1104 DEFVEEPIASLDE
+1104 DEFIEEPIASLDE
-1117 VLIEAVERVIAQSNE
+1117 VLIDAVERVIAQSNE

-1138 SSSSRSTSKRRDRS
+1138 SNSSRSTSKRRDRS
-1152 NSEASVSVDSHH
+1152 NSEASVSVDSRH
-1164 TPRIPMA
+1164 TTRMPVPS
-1171 PQEVPRDQCKTVVL
+1171 QEVPRDQCKTVVL

-1196 EERDHDAPDATVQQS
+1196 EERDHDTPDATVHAV
-1211 DRDRESTLREAVRIW
+1211 DRDRESTLKEAVRVW
-1226 LDAVD
+1226 LEAVD
-1231 SSEQL
+1231 PSEQE